1 MDGANGTSSKK
12 YRLCECCQLNFRH
25 GVLALLDGA
34 VEITIRQL
42 AG

>member
-1 MDGANGTSSKK
+1 MDGANGTSSKN

-25 GVLALLDGA
+25 GMLAVLDGT
-34 VEITIRQL
+34 VEITNRQL